1 MTRGRAYVRRGRAK
15 IIPPD
20 RKKTIRKEFQKLY
33 FEKQKKD
40 EALRKLSSITPMYL
54 YRYRPAHITSDTRGF
69 SSLVSMIENK
79 DFHVWFTS
87 PHKFNDPYDSFISPD
102 MSNLYA
108 AFEPV
113 VYNSPDLIKDLIQ
126 VLRKK
131 IFPESREEQTK
142 VVFQAILE
150 VLQHPPKESEIQLS
164 PQEEEMCKAYSD
176 YRLKNLLDMTNQSI
190 SDSISEQMGVACFS
204 EERSSLLMWSHYAE
218 NHSGY
223 CLEYRTDDIKKAF
236 DESVYG
242 LFPITYTSKF
252 EPLKGDYFDYNLH
265 FKEEIKELGELFTT
279 ISQKTGEADDWAS
292 MIAKLVAP
300 EVLPVMNE
308 FIASYNA
315 KLLHNKV
322 LENHVLKRSCTK
334 ATEWEYEKEW
344 RVIKRLPDGA
354 ADQDRKLS
362 IMPTCIYLGAK
373 TPEKEEKR
381 VLDAVR
387 KSGLDIQVK
396 RMHMG
401 IEMMRLEEKTCF

>member
-1 MTRGRAYVRRGRAK
+1 M
-15 IIPPD
+15 
-20 RKKTIRKEFQKLY
+20 
-33 FEKQKKD
+33 
-40 EALRKLSSITPMYL
+40 RKLSSITPMYL
-54 YRYRPAHITSDTRGF
+54 YRYRPAYLTSDKRGF
-69 SSLVSMIENK
+69 DSLVSMIENK

-108 AFEPV
+108 AFKPV
-113 VYNSPDLIKDLIQ
+113 VDNSPALTKNLIQ
-126 VLRKK
+126 VLRNKT
-131 IFPESREEQTK
+131 FSESIEELNK
-142 VVFQAILE
+142 EYIQAILE
-150 VLQHPPKESEIQLS
+150 MLLNPPKESEIQLS
-164 PQEEEMCKAYSD
+164 PQEEEMCKADSD
-176 YRLKNLLDMTNQSI
+176 YRLKNLLDITNQSI
-190 SDSISEQMGVACFS
+190 NEFISEHMGVACFS
-204 EERSSLLMWSHYAE
+204 EEKSSLLMWSHYAE
-218 NHSGY
+218 NHAGY

-279 ISQKTGEADDWAS
+279 LSQKTGEADDWAS
-292 MIAKLVAP
+292 MIAKLVTP

-322 LENHVLKRSCTK
+322 LENHVLKRCCTK

-344 RVIKRLPDGA
+344 RVIMRLPDGA
-354 ADQDRKLS
+354 ADRNRTLS

-373 TPEKEEKR
+373 TPEEEEKR
-381 VLDAVR
+381 VLAAVR
-387 KSGLDIQVK
+387 KSGLDILVK

-401 IEMMRLEEKTCF
+401 IDMMRLEEKTCF